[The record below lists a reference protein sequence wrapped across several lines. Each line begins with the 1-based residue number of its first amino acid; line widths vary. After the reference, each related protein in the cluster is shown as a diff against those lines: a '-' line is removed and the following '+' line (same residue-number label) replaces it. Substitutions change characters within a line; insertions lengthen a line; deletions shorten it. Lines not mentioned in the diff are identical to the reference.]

1 MNFTQLLNSNTKPKI
16 FSKGTSVMWTDE
28 HISKQLLDIH
38 LNPDIDLAS
47 RKKTSIDKTLDWVQR
62 NIDKQNLDILDLG
75 CGPGLYTEILAKKGH
90 TVSGVD
96 FSQNSINYAKKQA
109 KTKGLKINY
118 KCRNY
123 LNIDFSE
130 NSFDLVILIF
140 TDFGVLN
147 PKERNTL
154 LKIISKIL
162 KPGGMFIFDVVNDK
176 EIKPKLSPKNWE
188 VSDSGFWKDRPYL
201 ALSESFMYEDEKV
214 ILFQHTVIDE
224 KDNNDI
230 YRFWTSLF
238 SQNELEKLLTEHSFS
253 GITFSENILPSDN
266 TWTGEYVTFCKAT
279 NNK

>member
-16 FSKGTSVMWTDE
+16 FSKGTSVMWTDK

-47 RKKTSIDKTLDWVQR
+47 RKKSSIDKTLDWVQN
-62 NIDKQNLDILDLG
+62 NIDKHNLDILDLG
-75 CGPGLYTEILAKKGH
+75 CGPGLYTEVLAKKSH
-90 TVSGVD
+90 NVTGVD

-109 KTKGLKINY
+109 ETKGLKINY
-118 KCRNY
+118 TCSNY

-147 PKERNTL
+147 PNERNTL
-154 LKIISKIL
+154 LKNISKIL

-176 EIKPKLSPKNWE
+176 EINPKLSPKNWE
-188 VSDSGFWKDRPYL
+188 VSESGFWRNEPFL
-201 ALSESFMYEDEKV
+201 ALSESFLYEDEKV

-224 KDNNDI
+224 SENIEI
-230 YRFWTSLF
+230 YRFWASLF
-238 SQNELEKLLTEHSFS
+238 SHNELEKLLKEHSFNE
-253 GITFSENILPSDN
+253 IFFSEDILPSDN
-266 TWTGEYVTFCKAT
+266 TWTGDNVTFCKAI
-279 NNK
+279 NYK